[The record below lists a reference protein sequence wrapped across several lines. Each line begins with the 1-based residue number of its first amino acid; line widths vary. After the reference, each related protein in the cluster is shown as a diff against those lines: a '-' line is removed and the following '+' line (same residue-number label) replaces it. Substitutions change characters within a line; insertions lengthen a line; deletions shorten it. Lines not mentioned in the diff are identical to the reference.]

1 MMQIHELIS
10 SDAGPIILWGMYP
23 HRPGQ
28 LEDTKAAIENAAGA
42 EEYAI
47 IAFQADDW
55 NSDFSPWQA
64 VTPDTVFPGN
74 GEQMLE
80 YITNELIPA
89 ARSKYGNDREIYI
102 MGYSLAGLFA
112 LWACARRTDIFAGAA
127 SCSGSLWYP
136 EFIHFLR
143 SEHGINGKRIYL
155 SLGGKEANT
164 SNKLMATVA
173 DCTKEAAE
181 ILKKENTVKYE
192 MNPGG
197 HFADSGKRLAKA
209 VKWMAGYGK

>member
-1 MMQIHELIS
+1 MQIHELIS

-23 HRPGQ
+23 HRPDQ
-28 LEDTKAAIENAAGA
+28 LENTKTAVEKAAGA
-42 EEYAI
+42 AGYTL

-64 VTPDTVFPGN
+64 ETPDTVFSGN
-74 GEQMLE
+74 GEKTLE
-80 YITNELIPA
+80 YIINELIPA
-89 ARSKYGNDREIYI
+89 ARSKYGKDRAIYI

-136 EFIHFLR
+136 GYADFIR
-143 SEHGINGKRIYL
+143 AGCDMSGKRIYM

-164 SNKLMATVA
+164 ANELMATVEEK
-173 DCTKEAAE
+173 TREISE
-181 ILKKENTVKYE
+181 ILKKKNTVKFE

-209 VKWMAGYGK
+209 VKWITEYKK

>member
-1 MMQIHELIS
+1 MQIHELIS

-42 EEYAI
+42 EEYAL

-112 LWACARRTDIFAGAA
+112 LWACARRTDI
-127 SCSGSLWYP
+127 Y
-136 EFIHFLR
+136 
-143 SEHGINGKRIYL
+143 
-155 SLGGKEANT
+155 
-164 SNKLMATVA
+164 
-173 DCTKEAAE
+173 
-181 ILKKENTVKYE
+181 
-192 MNPGG
+192 
-197 HFADSGKRLAKA
+197 RLEELAR
-209 VKWMAGYGK
+209 